1 MISENDELKIIGK
14 VIDLENEKNNL
25 LVIELLKNQES
36 VIDKWYNFYS
46 DKEFNI
52 SEVDKI
58 LLDDLNTPGFI
69 SKIHELYNEA
79 SKGNEKKKIQFNQAC
94 KLIGLFSM
102 NKKEWESLK
111 KGKINISE
119 SYITKKIEERS
130 KAKKDGNF
138 TLADKIRLELSSKG
152 ILIEDQKDKTI
163 WKVK

>member
-1 MISENDELKIIGK
+1 MAIPPNDPPM
-14 VIDLENEKNNL
+14 NEDVVFDTTTN
-25 LVIELLKNQES
+25 
-36 VIDKWYNFYS
+36 S
-46 DKEFNI
+46 D
-52 SEVDKI
+52 
-58 LLDDLNTPGFI
+58 
-69 SKIHELYNEA
+69 
-79 SKGNEKKKIQFNQAC
+79 EKKKIQFNQAC